1 MSELWKRTLS
11 GVLYVAVIVLSIIF
25 WEGFVWSLLAPVL
38 ACLSVHEYN
47 KLTHPRCLMDLYSEL
62 AAFTMPFAVTI
73 YATNQTVSVAVV
85 YCVILLFCILVELW
99 DQKGNPIMNWGNLL
113 VGQVMIALPFAL
125 MNVLCYISNYLLLAV
140 FILIWTNDT
149 FAYCVGVTTAKMP
162 GGNHKMSPRISPK
175 KSWEG
180 LIGGIVCTIIAAFL
194 LHRFGWF
201 DAITK
206 EGYEDLIVIA
216 FALIV
221 SLFGVLGDLV
231 ESLMKRTVGV
241 KDSGKF
247 LPGHGGI
254 LDRFDSTLLA
264 TPMALLFVLLM
275 TC

>member
-206 EGYEDLIVIA
+206 EGYEDLIIIA